1 MLKLKTLIVED
12 EVSGRRRDCGELGG
26 SPGSKLP
33 LNGNGLTYSSDEGG
47 LALRFSEGAASR
59 TVDAAR
65 SISSFRIVESDVF
78 SSISTSGASP
88 SKSTGAATMSITGS
102 GCCGS
107 SAEGRT
113 LALDRADEDD
123 KREAASNLKDELTLE
138 AGETY
143 SLRNSSYMQNTRLTF
158 L

>member
-1 MLKLKTLIVED
+1 MLELKTLIVED
-12 EVSGRRRDCGELGG
+12 VSRRRRDCGELGG

-33 LNGNGLTYSSDEGG
+33 LNGDG
-47 LALRFSEGAASR
+47 LAYSGNEGRLPLRFLEGATSW
-59 TVDAAR
+59 TVDAPR

-88 SKSTGAATMSITGS
+88 SKSMGAATMSITGS

-107 SAEGRT
+107 SAEGGT
-113 LALDRADEDD
+113 LALDRADKDE
-123 KREAASNLKDELTLE
+123 KREVASNLKDELTLE

-143 SLRNSSYMQNTRLTF
+143 SLRNSSYAQNTRLTF